1 MTEQKTGKLKKSWNL
16 TRATWNAL
24 SLDKKLISLPAISA
38 TIAITMIALW
48 ATLAFTGG
56 TSGQSWAL
64 LRESASGPDLT
75 LTGYVTLTILGLFM
89 GIVSTA
95 ISGAVI
101 HGAIDRFQGN
111 NPSIKSCLAATR
123 RHLGSLSAFALF
135 SFTIGSVL
143 SEIAARIPFIGG
155 KIVAWLAG
163 AAWGVASFFAIP
175 AIMTSEQPVG
185 PIDATKRSIGL
196 IKQVWGESFIAS
208 ATIGVVGVL
217 ITVVYFTVS
226 AGIIAAAALLTAPN
240 FVLFAL
246 GAVALNGLV
255 ILFIVLDTLS
265 AFVTAAIYYYATTG
279 ESPEGFN
286 KEVLKHS
293 FTTKKAKKVFG
304 A

>member
-1 MTEQKTGKLKKSWNL
+1 MIQKTGKLKKSWHL
-16 TRATWNAL
+16 TKAAWNAL
-24 SLDKKLISLPAISA
+24 SLDKELMSLPAIGA
-38 TIAITMIALW
+38 TITIVMIALW
-48 ATLAFTGG
+48 ATLVFIGSI
-56 TSGQSWAL
+56 SGLSWAL
-64 LRESASGPDLT
+64 YQTSDRV
-75 LTGYVTLTILGLFM
+75 VTLTPTGYAAVAMIGLFM
-89 GIVSTA
+89 SIVSTA
-95 ISGAVI
+95 VSGAVI

-123 RHLGSLSAFALF
+123 RHLGSLTAFALF
-135 SFTIGSVL
+135 SFTVGSVL
-143 SEIAARIPFIGG
+143 SEIAARIPFIGS
-155 KIVAWLAG
+155 KVVAWLAG

-185 PIDATKRSIGL
+185 PIDATKRSLGL
-196 IKQVWGESFIAS
+196 IKQVWGESLIAS
-208 ATIGVVGVL
+208 ATIGVVGIL
-217 ITVVYFTVS
+217 IAALYFAVS
-226 AGIIAAAALLTAPN
+226 AGIITAAALLTAPN

-246 GAVALNGLV
+246 GAVAVIGLV
-255 ILFIVLDTLS
+255 ILLIVFETLS